1 VQAGQKGKNRKGE
14 TKESSS
20 STSINDVL
28 HVMMGCIKSSYLQYI
43 WERSKGAKDA
53 KMTSHRSFNV
63 ARLASRLQVLL

>member
-1 VQAGQKGKNRKGE
+1 
-14 TKESSS
+14 
-20 STSINDVL
+20 
-28 HVMMGCIKSSYLQYI
+28 LQYI